1 MLIRAP
7 IFTEIG
13 KDVEVIAEVEWKG
26 QKLVAAV

>member
-13 KDVEVIAEVEWKG
+13 KDVKVIAEVEWKG